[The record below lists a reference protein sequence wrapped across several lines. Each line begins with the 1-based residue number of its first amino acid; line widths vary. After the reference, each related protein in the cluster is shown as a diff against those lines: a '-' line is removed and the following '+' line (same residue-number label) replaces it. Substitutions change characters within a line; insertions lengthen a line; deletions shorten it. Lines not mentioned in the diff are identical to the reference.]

1 MQALC
6 RFQEISHFVRD
17 DISLDYCD
25 VTNIVLKNYI
35 WRFREIIHVL
45 KLFRPKQRSILGID
59 ITSSSVKILQ
69 ISNTGDQLCLE
80 AYGRDYLPSD
90 AIDGNVIKDVH
101 AVSSCINK
109 IIHKSH
115 LTCTQVA
122 LAVPD
127 SLVISK
133 VVQMN
138 DGLNEQEMEELVIL
152 EADKYIPYPIDEI
165 NIDFQI
171 LGHSS
176 KNAAMLDV
184 IVVASRAENVNNRV
198 EAVTRAGLEVKI
210 VDVESYAVERAA
222 QLLAPALPAGGQDK
236 VIAIVDIGAK
246 YTHLFILHGMQLI
259 FSREEAYGGIQLI
272 DAIADRYKITTEQA
286 IEGLEHSSLPEDYEK
301 EVLEPFKQ
309 MILLQIKR
317 TLQFF
322 YSSSQHGYV
331 DHIILAG
338 GLARQPGL
346 VALIQEQLGTT
357 ATIANPFS
365 SMTIG
370 KMVNL
375 ETINRDAPALLVAC
389 GLALR
394 HIE

>member
-1 MQALC
+1 MEL
-6 RFQEISHFVRD
+6 
-17 DISLDYCD
+17 
-25 VTNIVLKNYI
+25 
-35 WRFREIIHVL
+35 RENKRVL

-59 ITSSSVKILQ
+59 ITSSTVKILQ
-69 ISNTGDQLCLE
+69 ISGTGDQLCLE
-80 AYGRDYLPSD
+80 AYGRESLPSN
-90 AIDGNVIKDVH
+90 ALDGNVIKDVN
-101 AVSSCINK
+101 AVSLCIKK
-109 IIHKSH
+109 IIDKSH
-115 LTCTQVA
+115 ITCKKVA

-133 VVQMN
+133 IVQMN
-138 DGLNEQEMEELVIL
+138 EGLSEQELEELVVL

-165 NIDFQI
+165 NIDFQV
-171 LGHSS
+171 LGYSP
-176 KNAAMLDV
+176 KNPSMVDV
-184 IVVASRAENVNNRV
+184 LVVASRAENVSNRV
-198 EAVTRAGLEVKI
+198 EAATRAGLEVKI

-222 QLLAPALPAGGQDK
+222 QLLTYALPAGGQDK
-236 VIAIVDIGAK
+236 IVAIVDIGAK
-246 YTHLFILHGMQLI
+246 YTHLFILHGMKLI
-259 FSREEAYGGIQLI
+259 FSREEVYGGIQLVE
-272 DAIADRYKITTEQA
+272 AIVEHYKMPIEQA
-286 IEGLEHSSLPEDYEK
+286 VDVLEHDLLPEDYVK

-309 MILLQIKR
+309 MVLLQIKR

-357 ATIANPFS
+357 ATVANPFS
-365 SMTIG
+365 SMSIG
-370 KMVNL
+370 KMVNI
-375 ETINRDAPALLVAC
+375 EVINRDAPALLVAC